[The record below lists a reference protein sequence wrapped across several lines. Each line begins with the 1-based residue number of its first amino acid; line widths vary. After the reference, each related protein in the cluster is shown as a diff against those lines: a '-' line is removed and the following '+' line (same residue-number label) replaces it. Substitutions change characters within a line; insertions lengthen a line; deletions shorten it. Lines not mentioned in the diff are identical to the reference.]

1 MIVLLTIMLL
11 MLYFTYNIFLGGE
24 IMMPLSMIVMGIIGL
39 ILAVAPQKIAK
50 QSVLEDPSKLRLVR
64 IIGVFVVI
72 CCIFALVL
80 MSGL

>member
-1 MIVLLTIMLL
+1 MA
-11 MLYFTYNIFLGGE
+11 
-24 IMMPLSMIVMGIIGL
+24 LSMIFIGIIGI

-50 QSVLEDPSKLRLVR
+50 QSILEDPSKLRLVR

-80 MSGL
+80 MSA